1 MAIVA
6 FMRTNKTYP
15 QWGSAKGGPFEA
27 MELVMGGITM
37 DNWLG
42 KEPLI
47 GIYSYTKTHTN
58 ILSNTLLQICYL

>member
-6 FMRTNKTYP
+6 FMRTNKTYT

-42 KEPLI
+42 KEDKEK
-47 GIYSYTKTHTN
+47 S
-58 ILSNTLLQICYL
+58 